1 MPPLTTWTDE
11 TLMAF
16 ADGELGP
23 AEAASVAAAAAADPA
38 LAARIERFRQSRA
51 RIAVLRRDTTVPD
64 ALVARIRAL
73 DAAAASATAAS
84 AAAQVVAFAPRPRPP
99 VWQLPLAACIA
110 LLAGLAIGAFLPRTD
125 GATATGPALLAMSGL
140 DEALPALPS
149 GESVTLAGG
158 ARLTAISTFETETGD
173 LCREIEIAAPA
184 GATTAAIACRAP
196 AGWETR
202 LALAAGGGADGYAPA
217 ASLDTLDAWL
227 AANGAGAPLSPAD
240 EAARLAAD

>member
-23 AEAASVAAAAAADPA
+23 AEAAAVAASADVDPA

-51 RIAVLRRDTTVPD
+51 RIAVLRHDATVPD
-64 ALVARIRAL
+64 ALVDRIRAL
-73 DAAAASATAAS
+73 DAAAASAS
-84 AAAQVVAFAPRPRPP
+84 ATAAQVVAFTPRPRAPL
-99 VWQLPLAACIA
+99 WQLPLAACVA
-110 LLAGLAIGAFLPRTD
+110 LLAGLAIGAFMPRTD
-125 GATATGPALLAMSGL
+125 DSTGTGPAILAMSGL
-140 DEALPALPS
+140 DAALPALPS
-149 GESVTLAGG
+149 GESATLAGG
-158 ARLTAISTFETETGD
+158 ARLTAISSFETETGD
-173 LCREIEIAAPA
+173 LCREIEIAAPE

-196 AGWETR
+196 SGWETR
-202 LALAAGGGADGYAPA
+202 LALAADGGADGYAPA

-227 AANGAGAPLSPAD
+227 AANGAGAPLSPGE

>member
-23 AEAASVAAAAAADPA
+23 AEAASVAAAAATDAA
-38 LAARIERFRQSRA
+38 LAARIDTFRASRA
-51 RIAVLRRDTTVPD
+51 RIATLRIDTPPPD

-73 DAAAASATAAS
+73 DAAGAAAPSP
-84 AAAQVVAFAPRPRPP
+84 AAQVLPFTPRPRAPM
-99 VWQLPLAACIA
+99 WQLPLAACVA

-125 GATATGPALLAMSGL
+125 DSAGTGPAILAMSGL
-140 DEALPALPS
+140 DDALAALAS
-149 GESVTLAGG
+149 GDSVTLAGG
-158 ARLTAISTFETETGD
+158 ARLTAISSFETETGD
-173 LCREIEIAAPA
+173 LCREIEIAAPQ
-184 GATTAAIACRAP
+184 GTTTAAIACRAP

-202 LALAAGGGADGYAPA
+202 LALVAEGGADGYAPA
-217 ASLDTLDAWL
+217 GSLDALDAWL
-227 AANGAGAPLSPAD
+227 AANGAGAPLSPGE